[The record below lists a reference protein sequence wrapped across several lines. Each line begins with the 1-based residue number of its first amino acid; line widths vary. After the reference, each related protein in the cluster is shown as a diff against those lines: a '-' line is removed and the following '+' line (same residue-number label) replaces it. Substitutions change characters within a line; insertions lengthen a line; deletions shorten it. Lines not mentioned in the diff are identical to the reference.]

1 MAYPCPVRP
10 RKRPLEQNS
19 SLYAVKHTVKF
30 VRFNRR
36 ILVPQNVLFLHN
48 ERYQQIY
55 QVFTNRS
62 PDFSRRAFSTV
73 CLELAATNSNL
84 LSDWNALNWV
94 KQFSLISHT
103 RTVVLECRKGDDA
116 SQWGNGKFDP
126 LSRPNPLTD
135 RHKKLRDFV
144 PEIYPHAKCSHDPLR
159 GFFSPYAR
167 NCASKMFTRLLFGS
181 LQRSTAKIPN
191 RLSRVIRQTT
201 RFRAR
206 MCHFGVRN
214 KYLTFKP
221 YKSQ

>member
-1 MAYPCPVRP
+1 MCCSYTMKDINKFTKSLPTVHQTFPGVLSAPSVW
-10 RKRPLEQNS
+10 NS
-19 SLYAVKHTVKF
+19 LPQIVIYFLIEMSQAVLTHIT
-30 VRFNRR
+30 
-36 ILVPQNVLFLHN
+36 H
-48 ERYQQIY
+48 
-55 QVFTNRS
+55 S
-62 PDFSRRAFSTV
+62 HG
-73 CLELAATNSNL
+73 
-84 LSDWNALNWV
+84 NA
-94 KQFSLISHT
+94 I
-103 RTVVLECRKGDDA
+103 ECRKGDDA